1 MIDNLNEEE
10 VLALLTYYVKS
21 NELTKALELC
31 NGREFELTSITFIHA
46 AILCQIGLY
55 ERAILLFKKVIE
67 SDPDNQLCRFQ
78 LGVAYFF
85 SGKNDLADEVW
96 EGQSEFID
104 FIEAFRLISNNK
116 FYEASNRL
124 DNFIYNNK
132 SYPELNLDAENL
144 KEKINRLEQS
154 EIQEEHDVNELVTN
168 DVETLL
174 SIYKQ

>member
-1 MIDNLNEEE
+1 MVEN
-10 VLALLTYYVKS
+10 
-21 NELTKALELC
+21 LELLQL
-31 NGREFELTSITFIHA
+31 RFIRA

-55 ERAILLFKKVIE
+55 ERAILLFKGNK

-124 DNFIYNNK
+124 DSLSLII
-132 SYPELNLDAENL
+132 NLIQNL
-144 KEKINRLEQS
+144 
-154 EIQEEHDVNELVTN
+154 T
-168 DVETLL
+168 
-174 SIYKQ
+174 